1 VRAVV
6 TGAAQGLGAGVA
18 ARLARDG
25 HAVALLDVSAAV
37 RETAAGL
44 ADGDA
49 PVVGLVADV
58 ADEAQVEAACAAAL
72 DALGGVDLLVN
83 GAGIGGPGSAVVDT
97 DPAAFRRTLEVNLV
111 GPFLLSRRLARA
123 MIEQGTGGAIVN
135 IGSLFGQ
142 QGVPN
147 GAAYSASKGGL
158 ALLTHS
164 LAAELAPYGITV
176 NAIAPGN
183 MATEMHFDDLRERAR
198 RNGRSFEAELEDT
211 RASVPLG
218 RHGTAEDV
226 AGAVAWLA
234 SADASYVTGQTI
246 AVNGGVLLS

>member
-6 TGAAQGLGAGVA
+6 TGAAQGLGAGIA
-18 ARLARDG
+18 ARLAGDG
-25 HAVALLDVSAAV
+25 HAVALVDVSAAV
-37 RETAAGL
+37 EETAVALNG
-44 ADGDA
+44 GPA

-58 ADEAQVEAACAAAL
+58 ADAAQVDAASDSAL
-72 DALGGVDLLVN
+72 EALGGVDLLVN
-83 GAGIGGPGSAVVDT
+83 AAGIGGPGSPVVDT

-111 GPFLLSRRLARA
+111 GPFLLVRRLARA

-164 LAAELAPYGITV
+164 LAAELAPHGIRV
-176 NAIAPGN
+176 NSIAPGN
-183 MATEMHFDDLRERAR
+183 MATEMHFDELRERAR
-198 RNGRSFEAELEDT
+198 RAGRSFEAELELT

-218 RHGTAEDV
+218 RHGTPEDV

-234 SADASYVTGQTI
+234 SDDAAYVTGQTI